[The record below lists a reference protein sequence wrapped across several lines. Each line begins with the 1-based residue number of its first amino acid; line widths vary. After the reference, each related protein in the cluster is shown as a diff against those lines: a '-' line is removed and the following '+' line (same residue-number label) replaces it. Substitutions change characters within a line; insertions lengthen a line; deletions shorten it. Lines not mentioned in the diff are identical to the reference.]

1 LRIANYHKVAVIIL
15 NYNGWQDTIEC
26 LESVLRNDYPN
37 YQVIVVD
44 NGSPDNSMEYI
55 KAWAEG
61 RQKVLTP
68 ELIILSA
75 IYLFYP
81 EKIQFLMY
89 FTLIVKQKEKE
100 NPDLEKVLKIR
111 FLLLFIKI
119 FLK

>member
-1 LRIANYHKVAVIIL
+1 MCSFVNQGQIIIL

-61 RQKVLTP
+61 RQEVLT
-68 ELIILSA
+68 LILLSKG
-75 IYLFYP
+75 Y
-81 EKIQFLMY
+81 
-89 FTLIVKQKEKE
+89 TLLSCICRRGKSSQD
-100 NPDLEKVLKIR
+100 PC
-111 FLLLFIKI
+111 LLLQNPCKCAIIKRI
-119 FLK
+119 